1 MADRSGNIIVGLD
14 IGSSKIICVV
24 AQSLSADKFKIEGV
38 GQCGS
43 VGVREGSVVEINQL
57 TDSIQ
62 RAVKQA
68 EESADVSVKK
78 VVAGVSGT
86 HIRSGNTEASV
97 VTRREEVQLRD
108 VQEVIKTAQAVSLPP
123 SMRYLAVI
131 PQEYGVDNNW
141 GIHSPVGLEGSRLD
155 AKLHVVTAQASP
167 CQNVNRA
174 LRRCGLTLV
183 DNRLS
188 FNPLA
193 SALAVAT
200 PEEKRLGVLVIDI
213 GSELTDVALFYNN
226 GVLYSGVF
234 PFGSRLITNEI
245 SIKTQ
250 LPDLEAESV
259 KCKMG
264 QVMFNPKEDPNHQYE
279 LPALVRTYGHVPV
292 LTTQALSTIIDEQ
305 LYDIFEHIYFD
316 IKEKKLGHYINHG
329 VVITGGGANL
339 KGIDRMARE
348 VFGQHL
354 AGRNLNAR
362 IGRPIIDYDTKIFHS
377 PERFATE
384 GYPANIDRMS
394 MPQFATV
401 MGYLSEQNYRQWQE
415 TGGKPP
421 GALKSTL
428 GWLKSLVVGNF

>member
-1 MADRSGNIIVGLD
+1 MTDRSGNIIVGLD
-14 IGSSKIICVV
+14 IGSSKTICVV

-43 VGVREGSVVEINQL
+43 VGVREGSVVEINPL
-57 TDSIQ
+57 IDSIQ
-62 RAVKQA
+62 TAVKQA
-68 EESADVSVKK
+68 EKSADVSVTK
-78 VVAGVSGT
+78 VVAGISGT
-86 HIRSGNTEASV
+86 HIRSENTEASV
-97 VTRREEVQLRD
+97 VTRHEEVQQRD
-108 VQEVIKTAQAVSLPP
+108 VDEVIKAAQAVSLPP

-131 PQEYGVDNNW
+131 PQVYGVDNNW

-155 AKLHVVTAQASP
+155 AKLHVVTAQATP
-167 CQNVNRA
+167 CQNINRA
-174 LRRCGLTLV
+174 LRRCGLTLEG
-183 DNRLS
+183 NRLS
-188 FNPLA
+188 FNPMA

-200 PEEKRLGVLVIDI
+200 PEEKRLGVLVIDM
-213 GSELTDVALFYNN
+213 GSELTDVALFYDN
-226 GVLYSGVF
+226 GVLYSKVF
-234 PFGSRLITNEI
+234 PFGSRSITNEI

-264 QVMFNPKEDPNHQYE
+264 QVLFNPKEDPNHQYE
-279 LPALVRTYGHVPV
+279 LPALVRTHGHVPV
-292 LTTQALSTIIDEQ
+292 LTSQALSTIIDEQ
-305 LYDIFEHIYFD
+305 LYDMFERIYLD
-316 IKEKKLGHYINHG
+316 VKENKFSLYINHG

-339 KGIDRMARE
+339 SGIERMARE

-362 IGRPIIDYDTKIFHS
+362 IGRPIIDYDTKIFYT
-377 PERFATE
+377 PEQFATE

-415 TGGKPP
+415 NGGKRP
-421 GALKSTL
+421 GAIKSTL
-428 GWLKSLVVGNF
+428 GWVKGLFMGNF